1 MSVKQLLMGAHY
13 CENVGVKYHET
24 VVHPPVCCPAHTD
37 DRPIMKETVAYYVYW
52 FSGEERECIGS
63 ADTRKDAW
71 AIARKWI
78 GETFPKLDLY
88 YIRRWEPE
96 EHITR
101 YDFGSWSTF
110 IDIVEVKIE
119 DE

>member
-1 MSVKQLLMGAHY
+1 MSVEH
-13 CENVGVKYHET
+13 CENVVR
-24 VVHPPVCCPAHTD
+24 PIHTN
-37 DRPIMKETVAYYVYW
+37 DRPVVKEKETVAYYVYW

-63 ADTRKDAW
+63 ADTREDAW

-110 IDIVEVKIE
+110 IDIVEVKIK

>member
-1 MSVKQLLMGAHY
+1 MSVEH
-13 CENVGVKYHET
+13 CENVKRP
-24 VVHPPVCCPAHTD
+24 VV
-37 DRPIMKETVAYYVYW
+37 KETVAYYVYW
-52 FSGEERECIGS
+52 LSGEERECIGS
-63 ADTRKDAW
+63 ADTREDAW

-78 GETFPKLDLY
+78 GEAFPKLNLH

-110 IDIVEVKIE
+110 VDIVEVRIE
-119 DE
+119 DEAVRYN

>member
-1 MSVKQLLMGAHY
+1 MSVNG
-13 CENVGVKYHET
+13 T
-24 VVHPPVCCPAHTD
+24 VVHPPVCKPVHTD

-52 FSGEERECIGS
+52 LSGEERECIGS
-63 ADTRKDAW
+63 ADTREDAW
-71 AIARKWI
+71 VIARKWI

-88 YIRRWEPE
+88 YIRRWEPDE
-96 EHITR
+96 GTTR

-110 IDIVEVKIE
+110 IDIVEVKIK